1 MPLQA
6 QNNGVRVA
14 VCRSTVIA
22 FIYVDNLIINLQ
34 VLHNDRV
41 ARWQLAFFPTAPLN
55 KENYITG
62 QKINIFYTW
71 ALCAL
76 SSAQQFWFVLCIVV
90 IFLYFILYCIWQ
102 GRQSFFFAL
111 KRKQKSGRGSSQS
124 YSIIE
129 FEKWYRK
136 AFSGWPPLPV
146 HWRLFLFYLL
156 FYFSCNYL
164 DWFTFDSSCWYLKNQ
179 TNLNSD

>member
-1 MPLQA
+1 M
-6 QNNGVRVA
+6 
-14 VCRSTVIA
+14 
-22 FIYVDNLIINLQ
+22 IINLQ

-76 SSAQQFWFVLCIVV
+76 SSAQQFWFVLCIVI

-102 GRQSFFFAL
+102 GRQLFFCLKKETEIWKREFSELQYHRIWKMVQKSFLRLATLTCAL
-111 KRKQKSGRGSSQS
+111 KTV
-124 YSIIE
+124 SILFIIL
-129 FEKWYRK
+129 FFLQLSHLIYLW
-136 AFSGWPPLPV
+136 
-146 HWRLFLFYLL
+146 LFLLV
-156 FYFSCNYL
+156 SQKP
-164 DWFTFDSSCWYLKNQ
+164 D
-179 TNLNSD
+179 